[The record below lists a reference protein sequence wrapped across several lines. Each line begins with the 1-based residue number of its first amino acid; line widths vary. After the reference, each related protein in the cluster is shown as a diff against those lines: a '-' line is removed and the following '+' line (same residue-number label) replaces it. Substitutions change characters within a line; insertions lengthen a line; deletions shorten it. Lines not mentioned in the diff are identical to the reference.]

1 MKQFFSVTL
10 VVICC
15 LMVAP
20 RSLAQTP
27 AGGDSPANG
36 QSKPAADGQK
46 PAAAPQSSTNPFPED
61 TSTVPVMPSK
71 TTPSLPEATYYGG
84 GSAGVSLPGDD
95 LDPVR
100 SPDDPAPAAAS
111 DQGEASSSSL
121 SGMDRLLPRPEDDQP
136 EKKKKLPNES
146 H

>member
-1 MKQFFSVTL
+1 MEMKRFFLVAL
-10 VVICC
+10 VVIGC
-15 LMVAP
+15 LAVAP
-20 RSLAQTP
+20 RSLAQAPGDAP
-27 AGGDSPANG
+27 ASG

-46 PAAAPQSSTNPFPED
+46 PATAPQSSANPFPED

-71 TTPSLPEATYYGG
+71 ATPALAEGTYYGG

-100 SPDDPAPAAAS
+100 SPDDPAPTTTS

-121 SGMDRLLPRPEDDQP
+121 SGLDRLLPKP
-136 EKKKKLPNES
+136 
-146 H
+146 